1 MEETKHLQSILLKM
15 IKYIDEICREHDIE
29 YYLLAGS
36 SLGSVRHKGF
46 IPWDDDLDIVMT
58 YSNYNRFIELCE
70 SQLDHETFFF
80 QQGEKDWSLPFSKI
94 RLKGTYM
101 KESEMGYSDKRNQ
114 GIFVD
119 IFRLDNVSN
128 NKIVA
133 RWQYFCAKVFLTS
146 TIRERKYKSASLRK
160 KIFILLSYPLIIPNL
175 KRFFQN
181 QVEKYNNKETD
192 FYGCFYCRSNFKS
205 AVMRKSIY
213 GRPVRIPFENL
224 NLPVQEDV
232 HEYLRRFFGDYMQL
246 PPEKDRVGHHAIE
259 IDFGK
264 Y

>member
-1 MEETKHLQSILLKM
+1 MDKTKHLQSLLLKM
-15 IKYIDEICREHDIE
+15 IKYIDEICIKNDIE

-58 YSNYNRFIELCE
+58 YSNYNRFIEVCE
-70 SQLDHETFFF
+70 SQLKSEMFNL
-80 QQGEKDWSLPFSKI
+80 QKGEKDWPLPFSKI
-94 RLKGTYM
+94 RLKGTYI
-101 KESEMGYSDKRNQ
+101 KEVEMADLEKSNQ
-114 GIFVD
+114 GIFID

-133 RWQYFCAKVFLTS
+133 LWQYFCAKVFLTS
-146 TIRERKYKSASLRK
+146 TIRERKYISASIRK
-160 KIFILLSYPLIIPNL
+160 KILILFSYPLKIKSL
-175 KRFFQN
+175 KRFFKN

-192 FYGCFYCRSNFKS
+192 FYGCFYCHGNFKS

-213 GRPVRIPFENL
+213 GTPVRIPFENL

-232 HEYLRRFFGDYMQL
+232 HEYLRLFFGDYMQL
-246 PPEKDRVGHHAIE
+246 PPEKDRVGHHVVE